1 MPEPVTGAAALT
13 PLTAAIPSP
22 SWSGFEIGPFT
33 IHAYALCILAGIVAA
48 LMLAQYRWKR
58 RGGSEDDLWNIAV
71 WAIPAGIIGGRLYYV
86 LTVPGPYFGPNGNPL
101 DAFKIW
107 QGGLGIGGA
116 VALGALTVFLVC
128 RHYGIR
134 FTSFID
140 AAAPGLILAQAFGRW
155 GNWFNQELFGRPTT
169 LPWGLQIDKV
179 LNGAPN
185 PNWPDAAL
193 PADTLFHP
201 TFLYESLWN
210 FVGCLLLIWSAKRF
224 RFGHGQVFYAYICYY
239 TIGRLWIES
248 LRIDHSEY
256 FLGVR
261 INMWFYIF
269 VLFIG
274 LALFTFSRMR
284 HREPAPEVYTERG
297 LARMAAARA
306 DSTDAGAGEHHRGDD
321 HRGGGSGTGGS
332 TASGTAGGTRAADTA
347 GHGDHRSDDE
357 GGNPLT
363 DRSFGFFGAVTS
375 AISIVPQV
383 RRRPHEDGS
392 TSTD

>member
-1 MPEPVTGAAALT
+1 MPEPLTGAAALT
-13 PLTAAIPSP
+13 PLSTAIPSP

-210 FVGCLLLIWSAKRF
+210 FAGCLLLIWAAKHF
-224 RFGHGQVFYAYICYY
+224 RLGHGQVFYAYICYY

-261 INMWFYIF
+261 INMWFYIV

-297 LARMAAARA
+297 LAHMAAARA
-306 DSTDAGAGEHHRGDD
+306 DSTDSGAGEHHRGDD

-332 TASGTAGGTRAADTA
+332 TASGTAGGTRPADTA
-347 GHGDHRSDDE
+347 GHSDHRSDDE

-363 DRSFGFFGAVTS
+363 NRSFGFFGAVTS

-383 RRRPHEDGS
+383 RRRPQEDGS
-392 TSTD
+392 TSRD

>member
-1 MPEPVTGAAALT
+1 MPESLTGAAALT
-13 PLTAAIPSP
+13 PLSAAIPSP

-71 WAIPAGIIGGRLYYV
+71 WTIPAGIIGGRLYYV

-185 PNWPDAAL
+185 PNWPDAAM

-210 FVGCLLLIWSAKRF
+210 FAGCLLLIWAAKRF
-224 RFGHGQVFYAYICYY
+224 RLGHGQVFYAYICYY

-261 INMWFYIF
+261 INMWFYIV

-284 HREPAPEVYTERG
+284 HREPAPEVYTDRG
-297 LARMAAARA
+297 LARMAAEREGGKNSNDANDRRA
-306 DSTDAGAGEHHRGDD
+306 GGD
-321 HRGGGSGTGGS
+321 GGTGGPA
-332 TASGTAGGTRAADTA
+332 ASGTAGGSSAASTGRTGTVD
-347 GHGDHRSDDE
+347 RRDDE
-357 GGNPLT
+357 GGNALT
-363 DRSFGFFGAVTS
+363 NRSFGFFGAVTS

-383 RRRPHEDGS
+383 RRSPREDGS
-392 TSTD
+392 ASTD